1 MTPLEPVDGADTEGL
16 ARAIDRRARR
26 QSSRGRQVARGTVVK
41 AKPLKVELEGSEVV
55 LDDDDFDL
63 SAWADFYRA
72 EFGVDAGDTAL
83 LYREAG
89 DWMLFD
95 WITDTQDMADGK
107 TLKRKLTAIGRRLDK
122 LEGA

>member
-1 MTPLEPVDGADTEGL
+1 LEPVDGADTEGL

-41 AKPLKVELEGSEVV
+41 AKPLKVELEGSDVV

-63 SAWADFYRA
+63 SAWADFYRD
-72 EFGVDAGDTAL
+72 EFGVAAGDTAL
-83 LYREAG
+83 LCREAG

-95 WITDTQDMADGK
+95 WNTQDMVGGK
-107 TLKRKLTAIGRRLDK
+107 TLLRRLAVIDRRLDK
-122 LEGA
+122 LEEHAKHA